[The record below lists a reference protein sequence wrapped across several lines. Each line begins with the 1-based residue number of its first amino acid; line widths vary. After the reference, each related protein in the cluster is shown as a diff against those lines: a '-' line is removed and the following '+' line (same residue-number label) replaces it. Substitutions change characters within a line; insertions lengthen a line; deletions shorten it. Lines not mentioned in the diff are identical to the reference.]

1 MKDAVVIKGN
11 KAGMTVYLEKDLDF
25 EEVLQAIAKKFK
37 ATAKFWGAAQ
47 MTLTLEGR
55 DLTPEEEYRVVQTI
69 TYNSD
74 IEVLCLLDTDGNRT
88 RKCEKALNERLMELS
103 SLTGQFYK
111 GNLRDGDELES
122 EASIVVIGDVEK
134 GARIISKGNVVI
146 LGDLHGS
153 VTAGASGNEKTV
165 IVALDMAPQQ
175 LKISEVQAVYPE
187 KGKRLGKGPS
197 IAYVENQGICVKNT
211 KKNIFDLFKY
221 N

>member
-11 KAGMTVYLEKDLDF
+11 KAGMTVYLEKDLNF

-55 DLTPEEEYRVVQTI
+55 DLTPEEEYRIVQTI
-69 TYNSD
+69 TENSD

-175 LKISEVQAVYPE
+175 LKISEVQAIYPE

>member
-25 EEVLQAIAKKFK
+25 DEVLQAIAKKFK

-69 TYNSD
+69 TENSD

-88 RKCEKALNERLMELS
+88 RKCEQALNERLMELS

-122 EASIVVIGDVEK
+122 EGNIVVL
-134 GARIISKGNVVI
+134 GALRGAAY
-146 LGDLHGS
+146 
-153 VTAGASGNEKTV
+153 AGVCGNEDAV
-165 IVALDMAPQQ
+165 IVAFEMAPMSVRIAGLS
-175 LKISEVQAVYPE
+175 LKKAGNGRHLGRGPMMILSEN
-187 KGKRLGKGPS
+187 GKV
-197 IAYVENQGICVKNT
+197 VEEPI
-211 KKNIFDLFKY
+211 KKSFLSALNFI
-221 N
+221 

>member
-1 MKDAVVIKGN
+1 MKNTVVIKGN
-11 KAGMTVYLEKDLDF
+11 KSGMTVILDPEAAYETLLLDIAAKF
-25 EEVLQAIAKKFK
+25 EESAR
-37 ATAKFWGAAQ
+37 FWGSVQ
-47 MTLTLEGR
+47 MTLTLAGR
-55 DLTPEEEYRVVQTI
+55 PLTPEQEFEIVNVI
-69 TYNSD
+69 TEHSQ
-74 IEVLCLLDTDGNRT
+74 IEILCLVDQDINRI
-88 RKCEKALNERLMELS
+88 RRCERALKNRLMELS
-103 SLTGQFYK
+103 SNTGQFFR
-111 GNLRDGDELES
+111 GNLKAGELLETETS
-122 EASIVVIGDVEK
+122 LVVIGDVEK
-134 GARIISKGNVVI
+134 GARIISRGNVVI

-153 VTAGASGNEKTV
+153 VTAGV

>member
-1 MKDAVVIKGN
+1 MKEAVVIKGN

-25 EEVLQAIAKKFK
+25 EKVLQAIAKKFK

-69 TYNSD
+69 TENSD

-165 IVALDMAPQQ
+165 IVALEMAPQQ

>member
-37 ATAKFWGAAQ
+37 ATAKFWGSAQ

-69 TYNSD
+69 TENSD

>member
-69 TYNSD
+69 TENSD

-88 RKCEKALNERLMELS
+88 RKCEQALNERLMELS

-134 GARIISKGNVVI
+134 GAKVSAKGNIVV
-146 LGDLHGS
+146 LGALRD
-153 VTAGASGNEKTV
+153 AV
-165 IVALDMAPQQ
+165 IVAFEMAPMSVRIAGLS
-175 LKISEVQAVYPE
+175 LKKAGNGRHLGRGPMMILSEN
-187 KGKRLGKGPS
+187 GKV
-197 IAYVENQGICVKNT
+197 VEEPI
-211 KKNIFDLFKY
+211 KKSFLSALNFI
-221 N
+221 

>member
-1 MKDAVVIKGN
+1 MKNTVVIKGN
-11 KAGMTVYLEKDLDF
+11 KSGMTVILDPEAAYETLLLDIAAKF
-25 EEVLQAIAKKFK
+25 EESAR
-37 ATAKFWGAAQ
+37 FWGSVQ
-47 MTLTLEGR
+47 MTLTLAGR
-55 DLTPEEEYRVVQTI
+55 PLTQEQEFEIVNVI
-69 TYNSD
+69 TEHSQ
-74 IEVLCLLDTDGNRT
+74 IEILCLVDQDINRI
-88 RKCEKALNERLMELS
+88 RRCERALKNRLMELS
-103 SLTGQFYK
+103 SNTGQFFR
-111 GNLRDGDELES
+111 GNLKAGELLETETS
-122 EASIVVIGDVEK
+122 LVVIGDVEK

>member
-1 MKDAVVIKGN
+1 MVV
-11 KAGMTVYLEKDLDF
+11 
-25 EEVLQAIAKKFK
+25 
-37 ATAKFWGAAQ
+37 
-47 MTLTLEGR
+47 
-55 DLTPEEEYRVVQTI
+55 
-69 TYNSD
+69 
-74 IEVLCLLDTDGNRT
+74 
-88 RKCEKALNERLMELS
+88 
-103 SLTGQFYK
+103 
-111 GNLRDGDELES
+111 
-122 EASIVVIGDVEK
+122 
-134 GARIISKGNVVI
+134 

-175 LKISEVQAVYPE
+175 LKISEVQAIYPE